1 MDPISLLSKIQVVGG
16 DVMELG
22 IFLGCMVNFG
32 TNKKYFFVSKM
43 RQKHTE
49 LYDCLD
55 ISALPVVCAIIRH

>member
-1 MDPISLLSKIQVVGG
+1 MDPISLLSKVQVVGG

-32 TNKKYFFVSKM
+32 TNKKYFFVSNM

-49 LYDCLD
+49 LYEWLD